1 MIGNLESEARLG
13 VRQAVLGELG
23 FLAEA
28 APHAWSSDNVETLVK
43 FTKMPH
49 HNPAMT
55 TTALSVLA
63 SLTAAP
69 ALPRITL
76 TPGNGCPYLV
86 ISKLYIIHIIT
97 AFVNNPLSHSICSIR
112 LYSLRP

>member
-1 MIGNLESEARLG
+1 MKVDLLMGYLEKETRLG

-23 FLAEA
+23 YLAEA
-28 APHAWSSDNVETLVK
+28 APHAWSAENVEILVE
-43 FTKMPH
+43 FTRSSQ
-49 HNPAMT
+49 HNAAMT

-76 TPGNGCPYLV
+76 TPGEDEAG
-86 ISKLYIIHIIT
+86 YILT
-97 AFVNNPLSHSICSIR
+97 
-112 LYSLRP
+112 

>member
-1 MIGNLESEARLG
+1 MDLLIGTLESEARLG

-28 APHAWSSDNVETLVK
+28 APHAWSVDNVETLVK
-43 FTKMPH
+43 FTKSPH

-76 TPGNGCPYLV
+76 TPGKGYPFLTRL
-86 ISKLYIIHIIT
+86 SLLYIMY
-97 AFVNNPLSHSICSIR
+97 L
-112 LYSLRP
+112 

>member
-1 MIGNLESEARLG
+1 MNCRLHFFFFLFLSLQVDLLIGYLDSEARLG

-28 APHAWSSDNVETLVK
+28 APHAWSAENVETLVK
-43 FTKMPH
+43 FTRSSR
-49 HNPAMT
+49 HNPDMT

-63 SLTAAP
+63 TLTAAS

-76 TPGNGCPYLV
+76 TPGKSFGLV
-86 ISKLYIIHIIT
+86 PESFVGLIH
-97 AFVNNPLSHSICSIR
+97 
-112 LYSLRP
+112 